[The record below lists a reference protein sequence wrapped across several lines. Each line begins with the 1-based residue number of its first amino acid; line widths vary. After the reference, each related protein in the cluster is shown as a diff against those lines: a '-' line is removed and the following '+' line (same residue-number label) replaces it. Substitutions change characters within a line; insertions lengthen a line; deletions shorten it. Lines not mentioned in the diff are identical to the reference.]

1 MCECVCL
8 IVIVLIVGVAAFF
21 ALRDMPQQMDL
32 LSDKELEWAI
42 RQIEL
47 QQTDVWPHSHTF
59 AIKLLLFL
67 IGISVAVLL
76 LAGVASVV
84 SIL

>member
-32 LSDKELEWAI
+32 LYDKELEWSI

-47 QQTDVWPHSHTF
+47 QQTNLWPHGHTI

-67 IGISVAVLL
+67 TGIGVAVLL
-76 LAGVASVV
+76 LAGFASVV